1 MGCCY
6 NRRQSF
12 AVWEAKGDEKK
23 MYVLL
28 YLLWILLNGRVTA
41 EILTLGVPV
50 AGLVY
55 GFGYLALD
63 CRLSK
68 DLLLLKRLGH
78 VLVFLAM
85 VVWEVVKAN
94 VAIIRIVLSPH
105 MEITPC
111 LVPVKTDL
119 KSAGARAALA
129 NAITLTPGTITVDV
143 KDDVLWVHALTA
155 EMAEGMFTG
164 VLILSVVILSINMV
178 FCLLRAVL
186 GPRFSDRLIAIN
198 MIGTKTV
205 LMIALLIKVFH
216 EDYLVDIC
224 LIYALI
230 SFLSFVVLTKL
241 LGLRMSREEG
251 MGGSGTAEKENEE
264 KEALL

>member
-1 MGCCY
+1 MG
-6 NRRQSF
+6 
-12 AVWEAKGDEKK
+12 AK
-23 MYVLL
+23 M
-28 YLLWILLNGRVTA
+28 
-41 EILTLGVPV
+41 
-50 AGLVY
+50 
-55 GFGYLALD
+55 
-63 CRLSK
+63 
-68 DLLLLKRLGH
+68 
-78 VLVFLAM
+78 
-85 VVWEVVKAN
+85 
-94 VAIIRIVLSPH
+94 
-105 MEITPC
+105 
-111 LVPVKTDL
+111 
-119 KSAGARAALA
+119 GAA
-129 NAITLTPGTITVDV
+129 
-143 KDDVLWVHALTA
+143 
-155 EMAEGMFTG
+155 AEGMFTG

-205 LMIALLIKVFH
+205 LMIALL
-216 EDYLVDIC
+216 DIC

>member
-1 MGCCY
+1 MG
-6 NRRQSF
+6 
-12 AVWEAKGDEKK
+12 AK
-23 MYVLL
+23 M
-28 YLLWILLNGRVTA
+28 
-41 EILTLGVPV
+41 
-50 AGLVY
+50 
-55 GFGYLALD
+55 
-63 CRLSK
+63 
-68 DLLLLKRLGH
+68 
-78 VLVFLAM
+78 
-85 VVWEVVKAN
+85 
-94 VAIIRIVLSPH
+94 
-105 MEITPC
+105 
-111 LVPVKTDL
+111 
-119 KSAGARAALA
+119 GAA
-129 NAITLTPGTITVDV
+129 
-143 KDDVLWVHALTA
+143 
-155 EMAEGMFTG
+155 AEGMFTG

-251 MGGSGTAEKENEE
+251 MGGGGTAEKENEE